1 MLIKNL
7 IKMKRLKLK
16 SKKMILLTKKLNK
29 HLMNKKMKKFKIL
42 IKRFNNQITKIKILK
57 SKKKKKIMK
66 ILVNQIIK

>member
-16 SKKMILLTKKLNK
+16 IKKMILITKKLNK

-42 IKRFNNQITKIKILK
+42 IKRFNNQIMKIKILK

-66 ILVNQIIK
+66 ILANQIIK

>member
-29 HLMNKKMKKFKIL
+29 NLMNKKMKKFKIL
-42 IKRFNNQITKIKILK
+42 IKRFNNQIMKIKILK

-66 ILVNQIIK
+66 ILANQIIK